1 VTRVPL
7 ENRTKFTTGQV
18 ARLIEASRSTV
29 IRYIQEG
36 TLRARRTV
44 GGWFV
49 VSREELLN
57 LLWDLS
63 FSKDTPPRIWKAST
77 LAYERMS
84 PKTAPAAPPAR
95 ARRRR
100 R

>member
-1 VTRVPL
+1 LTRVPL

-18 ARLIEASRSTV
+18 ARLIDASRSTV
-29 IRYIQEG
+29 MRYIQEG

-49 VSREELLN
+49 IPREELLS

-63 FSKDTPPRIWKAST
+63 FSKDTPPRIWRAST

-84 PKTAPAAPPAR
+84 PKTTPPAPPPR
-95 ARRRR
+95 SRKSRR
-100 R
+100 